1 MFVGQV
7 TGWCD
12 KSHKVYDMTQG
23 MCVCVTVRHD
33 TAYVCVTVRHDTGG
47 VCLTVK
53 HDTGGGGDCDCET

>member
-12 KSHKVYDMTQG
+12 KSHKAYDMTQG
-23 MCVCVTVRHD
+23 MCVIVRHD
-33 TAYVCVTVRHDTGG
+33 TAYVCVTVRHNTGG

-53 HDTGGGGDCDCET
+53 HDTGWGGGDCET